1 MGVPEEKEMVYAILV
16 SEDRIENLGTDG
28 VGYLVIAFPEQLVV
42 EGPTTISVR
51 DKLTLNNLT
60 WEQVVKPQYKKMFPK
75 TLEKPE
81 ANAWFFDIMVKTIVE
96 KVDRSF
102 PDEEYSRVWKVIDG
116 PLKGRIRKTATK
128 ILAIGIYK
136 K

>member
-1 MGVPEEKEMVYAILV
+1 MGVSEEKEMVYAILV
-16 SEDRIENLGTDG
+16 SEDRIKNLGTDG
-28 VGYLVIAFPEQLVV
+28 VGYLVLAFPEQLVV

-60 WEQVVKPQYKKMFPK
+60 YEQVVKPQYKKLFK
-75 TLEKPE
+75 KSLEKPE
-81 ANAWFFDIMVKTIVE
+81 ANAQFIDMLIKITME
-96 KVDRSF
+96 KIDQNF
-102 PDEEYSRVWKVIDG
+102 PDGEYSRVWKVIEG
-116 PLKGRIRKTATK
+116 PMKGRFKKTATK

>member
-1 MGVPEEKEMVYAILV
+1 MGVSEEKEMVYAILV
-16 SEDRIENLGTDG
+16 SEDRIKNLGTDG
-28 VGYLVIAFPEQLVV
+28 VGYLVLAFPEQLVV

-60 WEQVVKPQYKKMFPK
+60 YEQVVKPQHKNVFKS
-75 TLEKPE
+75 LEKPE
-81 ANAWFFDIMVKTIVE
+81 ANAQFIDILVKITMEVIG
-96 KVDRSF
+96 RNF
-102 PDEEYSRVWKVIDG
+102 PDEEYSRVWKVIEG
-116 PLKGRIRKTATK
+116 PMKGRFKKTATK